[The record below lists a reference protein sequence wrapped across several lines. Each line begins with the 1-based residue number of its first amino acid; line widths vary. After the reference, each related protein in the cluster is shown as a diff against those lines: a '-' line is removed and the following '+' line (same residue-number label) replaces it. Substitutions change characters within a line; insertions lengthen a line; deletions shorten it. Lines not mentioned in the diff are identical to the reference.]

1 MSDSS
6 LLKLRA
12 KIVHLAILT
21 KDLRP
26 PIDLICAWNC
36 GRNAE
41 QYHHFNG
48 YEDWQLLDVIPVCRY
63 CHSLADLIRNHEDIE
78 WDLPEVQN
86 LFAAIEREKINHH
99 PRRLYLSKEIK
110 STESRCRYLVSR
122 TGINPVV
129 IFSDMWISAFS
140 EYMSN
145 KQVDHNIALTI
156 ECVLCGCS
164 LSWSSDDC
172 TCPCH
177 KEI

>member
-1 MSDSS
+1 MNGNRINLGSMAV
-6 LLKLRA
+6 K
-12 KIVHLAILT
+12 LAIT
-21 KDLRP
+21 HKDLLP
-26 PIDLICAWNC
+26 LNAQMCVGGC
-36 GRNAE
+36 GRRAE

-63 CHSLADLIRNHEDIE
+63 CHSLADRIRNHEDVDRD
-78 WDLPEVQN
+78 WLEVQN
-86 LFAAIEREKINHH
+86 LMSVIEKEKNTNHR
-99 PRRLYLSKEIK
+99 RRLYLLKEIK

-122 TGINPVV
+122 AGKNPVV

-140 EYMSN
+140 EYMYS
-145 KQVDHNIALTI
+145 KLVDHNIALTI